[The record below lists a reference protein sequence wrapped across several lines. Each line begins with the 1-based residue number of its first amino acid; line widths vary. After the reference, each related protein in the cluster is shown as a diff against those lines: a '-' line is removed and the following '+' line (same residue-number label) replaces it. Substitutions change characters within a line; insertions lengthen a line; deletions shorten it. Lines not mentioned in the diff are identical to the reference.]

1 MAKNLNLMAF
11 DLGASNGRAMV
22 GQFDGD
28 TIKLS
33 EIHRFE
39 NGIVDILGIGYWDT
53 TRLYSEMT
61 RGFAAA
67 KKAGM
72 NLDCFGIDTWG
83 VDYGLLDRNGRLLGN
98 VISYRNSVDAD
109 MEEAFRIIPQREIFD
124 RTGIASCN
132 YNTLFQLY
140 ARKRIDDTALENADT
155 FLMLPDLLG
164 YFLTGEKRNEYTIA
178 TTSMMINYKTKDW
191 DRELV
196 SGFGINPDIFPQLD
210 RAGQLR
216 GKLCGSLAEELGID
230 PVNFAAVGCHD
241 TASAVAA
248 IPGEGSFAF
257 CSSGTWSLFGVET
270 PQAIVDDNV
279 FTSNFANEGT
289 VQGGCRP
296 LRNIMGMWIIQECRR
311 NWIKEGKNYSWN
323 DIVELAKQE
332 KPLVS
337 IIDPDYGEFF
347 NPGNMPQRIRDFC
360 RKTGQPVPE
369 NDGQIARCV
378 YESLALKYRWA
389 LERLEEIKG
398 MPIDTLNIV
407 GGGIQNKFLNKCVAD
422 AIERRVITGP
432 IEGAAIGNC
441 LMQAVALGE
450 LSGIEEVREVVRRSE
465 KPDIYEPQPSEEWRD
480 AYGRLLDLMK

>member
-22 GQFDGD
+22 GQFNGD

-33 EIHRFE
+33 ELHRFE
-39 NGIVDILGIGYWDT
+39 NGIVDMLGIGYWDT
-53 TRLYSEMT
+53 TKLYSEMT
-61 RGFAAA
+61 RGFSAA
-67 KKAGM
+67 KKEGM
-72 NLDCFGIDTWG
+72 KLDCFGIDTWG
-83 VDYGLLDRNGRLLGN
+83 VDYGLLDKNGRLLGN

-109 MEEAFRIIPQREIFD
+109 MDEAFKVVPQRDIFD

-140 ARKRIDDTALENADT
+140 ARKRVDDTALEHADA

-191 DRELV
+191 DRELIAK
-196 SGFGINPDIFPQLD
+196 FGISPDIFPQLD
-210 RAGQLR
+210 RAGSLR
-216 GKLCGSLAEELGID
+216 GKLYGALADELGID

-279 FTSNFANEGT
+279 FNSNFANEGT

-296 LRNIMGMWIIQECRR
+296 LKNIMGMWIIQECRR

-323 DIVELAKQE
+323 DIVEMALKE

-347 NPGNMPQRIRDFC
+347 NPGNMPQRIRNFC
-360 RKTGQPVPE
+360 KKTGQPVPE

-407 GGGIQNKFLNKCVAD
+407 GGGIQNKFLNRCVAD
-422 AIERRVITGP
+422 ATERRVITGP

-441 LMQAVALGE
+441 LIQAVALGE
-450 LSGIEEVREVVRRSE
+450 LKGIDEVREVVRRSE
-465 KPDIYEPQPSEEWRD
+465 QPDVYEPQASEEWRD
-480 AYGRLLDLMK
+480 AYGRLLNLL